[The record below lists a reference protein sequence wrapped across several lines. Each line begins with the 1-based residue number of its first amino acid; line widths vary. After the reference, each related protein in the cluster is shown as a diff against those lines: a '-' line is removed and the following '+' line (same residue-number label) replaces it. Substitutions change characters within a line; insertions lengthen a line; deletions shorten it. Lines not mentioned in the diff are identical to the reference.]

1 MKLSEYN
8 PTLTEWRSF
17 DNAQRKKVV
26 EFFED
31 YLCPD
36 FARRMHWGNDQDNL
50 KPRGL
55 KGRARFSTLED
66 FSENAIGYYPN
77 DMMGGLVAITACHSP
92 VRFHIAH
99 VEEIPAEGPSF
110 PSLDGQVYHDEKSQE
125 EADER
130 FRKAMKP
137 IIEFAAKKN
146 GISIQEVEDGFRAK
160 PGNKEYAMVRGNE
173 RMTGFC
179 SLESAVSQA
188 KDITRMMFGGHFP
201 NMDFPDELANLD
213 YRKDYHIEIPKLDY
227 IEARMQFSDLW
238 HLTDDLPFYDKLVN
252 GDENTEFIKLLE
264 SI

>member
-1 MKLSEYN
+1 MKLCECGPVLASWN
-8 PTLTEWRSF
+8 DF

-66 FSENAIGYYPN
+66 FSENAIGYYPD
-77 DMMGGLVAITACHSP
+77 DMMGGLVAITACRSP

-130 FRKAMKP
+130 FRKAMRP

-146 GISIQEVEDGFRAK
+146 GVSIQEVEDGFRAK

-179 SLESAVSQA
+179 GLESAILQA
-188 KDITRMMFGGHFP
+188 KDVTRMMFAGHFP

-238 HLTDDLPFYDKLVN
+238 HLTDDLPFYGRLVN
-252 GDENTEFIKLLE
+252 GEENTEFIRLLE